1 MKHKE
6 LIFLPLGG
14 CREIGMNLN
23 AYAFG
28 TPADR
33 RWILVDVGVTFGGP
47 DTPGIDLIMPDPSF
61 LETERDRIEAIILT
75 HAHEDHI
82 GAIAHLWPRFQ
93 VPVYATAFTA
103 YLVQDKLKEQGLERD
118 VEMRLAVPGEVYKVG
133 PFEFEYIRFGFLNVK
148 DH

>member
-61 LETERDRIEAIILT
+61 LETERDLFRQDTCQQFLQRTGCGCGSKIDDDSFSLFWNIDEFISQYHMCCGVIHCDATFSFDGLMMGWNAQIIAL
-75 HAHEDHI
+75 
-82 GAIAHLWPRFQ
+82 
-93 VPVYATAFTA
+93 
-103 YLVQDKLKEQGLERD
+103 
-118 VEMRLAVPGEVYKVG
+118 
-133 PFEFEYIRFGFLNVK
+133 
-148 DH
+148 